1 MAAARGMAA
10 PAAATAVAAA
20 KVPPGRGV
28 RPAAAALALAQL
40 VAAGKAFAWVAAPPA
55 PPVPGLRQAVAASLR
70 CLGRAAGAAVL
81 RPVVANGYA
90 AQPPPPPPPL
100 PPLLLPR
107 ADPGGTALPGGGTW
121 LPPRL
126 EANGPLFVRLL
137 LPLHWHWQFHF
148 QHCGCQPSE
157 ELCAVGLIHQPV
169 GFCGGPPGADGWLQS
184 WPWPSLHPQYNP
196 SGAQQEWRE
205 AGPGGAWG
213 WAAATWPRLAA
224 FPRCQPIRVHDLQW
238 RMRAIGCL
246 DQFLCCRVLCCQFHG
261 HEAKSPNNLQFTL
274 TERHKAECSVWP
286 SFGDTLRLPYP
297 RVACL
302 ACYKS
307 GTPAQLMT
315 SSHLHALPPRMCAL
329 GVLRQQCW
337 ARQN

>member
-1 MAAARGMAA
+1 MSQLLQHAVAQPCSTVSHLAAA
-10 PAAATAVAAA
+10 PARSQWPAVCEAP
-20 KVPPGRGV
+20 V
-28 RPAAAALALAQL
+28 AAALALAVSL
-40 VAAGKAFAWVAAPPA
+40 PALWVSALRRALCCGPNPPA
-55 PPVPGLRQAVAASLR
+55 CRVLWRAPWCRRLAAELAMAIPPPCAWGANLHPDADACIHPAAFR
-70 CLGRAAGAAVL
+70 VQGAAKKAGA
-81 RPVVANGYA
+81 
-90 AQPPPPPPPL
+90 
-100 PPLLLPR
+100 R
-107 ADPGGTALPGGGTW
+107 A
-121 LPPRL
+121 PRL
-126 EANGPLFVRLL
+126 HESWTP
-137 LPLHWHWQFHF
+137 PQLHAR
-148 QHCGCQPSE
+148 PRS
-157 ELCAVGLIHQPV
+157 
-169 GFCGGPPGADGWLQS
+169 S
-184 WPWPSLHPQYNP
+184 PQYNP

-307 GTPAQLMT
+307 G
-315 SSHLHALPPRMCAL
+315 
-329 GVLRQQCW
+329 
-337 ARQN
+337 